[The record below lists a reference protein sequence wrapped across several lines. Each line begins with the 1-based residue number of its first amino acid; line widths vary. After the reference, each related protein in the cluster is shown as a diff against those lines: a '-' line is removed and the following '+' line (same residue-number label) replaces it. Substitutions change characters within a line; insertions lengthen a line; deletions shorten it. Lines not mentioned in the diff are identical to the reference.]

1 MNWVEEL
8 IKRLEQA
15 VNGVLRVE
23 IGGQQIV
30 AQITPDLISFF
41 KSNRDLLVRVGKET
55 FRSFL
60 ILISEKKEEQAFGLL
75 LAKME
80 ADDII
85 LRMEM
90 NAQELHELNVLKEKF
105 ISTLEKFLLN
115 TLLPT
120 VAKIIFALLI

>member
-1 MNWVEEL
+1 MDWVEEL
-8 IKRLEQA
+8 IRRLEQA
-15 VNGVLRVE
+15 VNGILKVE

-30 AQITPDLISFF
+30 AQITPDLVAFF
-41 KSNRDLLVRVGKET
+41 KSNRTLLIRVGKET

-60 ILISEKKEEQAFGLL
+60 ILISEKKEEKAFGLL
-75 LAKME
+75 LAKMD

-90 NAQELHELNVLKEKF
+90 NADELHELNVLKETF
-105 ISTLEKFLLN
+105 LNTLQKFLLN

-120 VAKIIFALLI
+120 VAKVLFALLI